1 MALFG
6 TREIAVRTSM
16 ISFVIPTLNECKTIE
31 ETLQSLTAYS
41 GKHEIIISDGNSKDG
56 TVEICRKYTDNIIVY
71 DKPDRQTI
79 AMARN
84 MGAAAAKGQYLVF
97 VDADVVI
104 PDIDGFFETAEGAFR
119 SDNRLVALTVQYR
132 VVPERRTVV
141 DGIFFKLLGL
151 QFLLFNNLLR
161 IGAAGGEFQMINPD
175 AFRRVGGFN
184 EKLAAAEDMDL
195 FQRLSKIG
203 RTRFEKSLTVYHTGR
218 RAHTVGWPRL
228 AWEWF
233 SNSMS
238 VWLFKRSAS
247 KEWKEIR

>member
-1 MALFG
+1 
-6 TREIAVRTSM
+6 M
-16 ISFVIPTLNECKTIE
+16 ISFVIPTLNEIKTIE
-31 ETLQSLTAYS
+31 QTLQCLTAYS
-41 GKHEIIISDGNSKDG
+41 GTNEIIISDGNSKDG
-56 TVEICRKYTDNIIVY
+56 TVDVCRKYTDNVIVY

-84 MGAAAAKGQYLVF
+84 MGAAEAKGEYLVF
-97 VDADVVI
+97 LDADVVI
-104 PDIDGFFETAEGAFR
+104 PDIDRFFEAAEEAFR
-119 SDNRLVALTVQYR
+119 SDERLVALTGQYK
-132 VVPERRTVV
+132 VVPEQRTWA
-141 DGIFFKLLGL
+141 DGIFFRMLGL
-151 QFLLFNNLLR
+151 QFLFSNNVLR
-161 IGAAGGEFQMINPD
+161 IGAAGGEFQMIAGD
-175 AFRRVGGFN
+175 AFRAVGGFN

-203 RTRFEKSLTVYHTGR
+203 RTRFERSLTVYHTGR

-238 VWLFKRSAS
+238 VWIFKKSAS

>member
-1 MALFG
+1 
-6 TREIAVRTSM
+6 M
-16 ISFVIPTLNECKTIE
+16 ISFVIPTLNECKTIG
-31 ETLQSLTAYS
+31 ETLQCLTAYS
-41 GKHEIIISDGNSKDG
+41 GKHEIIISDGNSTDG
-56 TVEICRKYTDNIIVY
+56 TIEICRKYTDNIVIY

-79 AMARN
+79 ALARN
-84 MGAAAAKGQYLVF
+84 MGAAAAKGDYVVF
-97 VDADVVI
+97 LDADVVI
-104 PDIDGFFETAEGAFR
+104 PDIDGFFATAEQAFR
-119 SDNRLVALTVQYR
+119 SDDQLVALTVQYK

-151 QFLLFNNLLR
+151 QFRLFNNFLR
-161 IGAAGGEFQMINPD
+161 IGAAGGEFQMITGD

-218 RAHTVGWPRL
+218 RAHTVGWPKL
-228 AWEWF
+228 AWQWF

-247 KEWKEIR
+247 KEWTEIR

>member
-1 MALFG
+1 
-6 TREIAVRTSM
+6 M
-16 ISFVIPTLNECKTIE
+16 ISFVIPTLNEIKTIE
-31 ETLQSLTAYS
+31 QTLQCLTAYS
-41 GKHEIIISDGNSKDG
+41 GTNEIIISDGNSKDG
-56 TVEICRKYTDNIIVY
+56 TVDVCRKYTDNVIVY

-84 MGAAAAKGQYLVF
+84 MGAADAKGEYLVF
-97 VDADVVI
+97 LDADVVI
-104 PDIDGFFETAEGAFR
+104 PDIDRFFEAAEEAFR
-119 SDNRLVALTVQYR
+119 SDERLVALTGQYK
-132 VVPERRTVV
+132 VVPEQRTWA
-141 DGIFFKLLGL
+141 DGIFFRMLGL
-151 QFLLFNNLLR
+151 QFLFSNNVLR
-161 IGAAGGEFQMINPD
+161 IGAAGGEFQMIAGD
-175 AFRRVGGFN
+175 AFRAVGGFN

-203 RTRFEKSLTVYHTGR
+203 RTRFERSLTVYHTGR

-238 VWLFKRSAS
+238 VWIFKKSAS

>member
-1 MALFG
+1 
-6 TREIAVRTSM
+6 M
-16 ISFVIPTLNECKTIE
+16 ISFVIPTLNEIKTIE
-31 ETLQSLTAYS
+31 QTLQCLAAYS
-41 GKHEIIISDGNSKDG
+41 GTNEIIISDGNSKDG
-56 TVEICRKYTDNIIVY
+56 TVDICRKYTDNVIVY

-84 MGAAAAKGQYLVF
+84 MGAAEAKGEYLVF
-97 VDADVVI
+97 LDADVVI
-104 PDIDGFFETAEGAFR
+104 PDIDRFFDVAEEAFR
-119 SDNRLVALTVQYR
+119 SDERLVALTVQYK
-132 VVPERRTVV
+132 VVPEQRTLA
-141 DGIFFKLLGL
+141 DGIFFRMLGL
-151 QFLLFNNLLR
+151 QFLLSNNILR
-161 IGAAGGEFQMINPD
+161 IGASGGEFQMIAGD
-175 AFRRVGGFN
+175 AFRAVGGFN

-203 RTRFEKSLTVYHTGR
+203 RTRFERSLTVYHTGR

-238 VWLFKRSAS
+238 VWMFKKSAS